1 MGEVLNSSVSALGVA
16 VLFDDGEAS
25 RRPWHDPAPT
35 LISTRGRAGLP
46 GERRGVPAAGAGGGH
61 TGGAAGVRGVRGMGA
76 GPAGRGH
83 LRGRRR
89 SRVRCRSSRPTTPPD
104 SVCVQVSS
112 HQTPQPSRISHS
124 LSFTDTTGLGQGGQ
138 DAHAHN
144 LRPGPLPA
152 GHGSGRRRPV
162 PTGPHPRRPG
172 PWGLAGRQPPRQH
185 HR

>member
-104 SVCVQVSS
+104 SVCVQASS
-112 HQTPQPSRISHS
+112 HQTLSRISHS